1 MNRFGTA
8 SVAMALAVGTMAQAQ
23 NAIVLYGPA
32 KSVKDQL
39 ITVKG
44 WGSGTASESDDVAYE
59 GTHSISVSTRNY
71 FQGGL
76 LTFGAPISL
85 EKVSGDKNNLL
96 RIMIRTTDSAAPGR
110 TGGMTGGK
118 AGGGKGGG
126 LPGGGGVGGAGGRG
140 PGGGFPGGGFPGGGF
155 PGGGFPGGG
164 GAPGGGGFGGAGGGF
179 PGGGQ
184 GGFPGRG
191 GGQGGFAGGGQG
203 GFPGR
208 STGNAGPAKFSTM
221 RVIVSTTD
229 GKKSEAYVPISTSS
243 SGERGWK
250 SVAIPLQSISG
261 FDRTNKMVE
270 SIGFS
275 GDVTTTFY
283 VGDLRVVN
291 DSTPLRV
298 DANAR
303 TLNLALGDEF
313 VFIANGSGGASILK
327 YTWDFD
333 DKDGIDIDA
342 EGQVVRRK
350 FRKAGTYT
358 ITLTVTDF
366 FGLKPPFSTTLTA
379 KVNP

>member
-76 LTFGAPISL
+76 LTFGAPVSL

-140 PGGGFPGGGFPGGGF
+140 PGGGFPGGGF

-261 FDRTNKMVE
+261 FDRTNKTVE